1 MPNIPKQASVGGLD
15 VDRRQWCS
23 VAPWLCVSPSAIGVT
38 VKKSAS
44 KSSATMTAVLAVLST
59 AGFYLIAPNLP
70 GLSTFVARYFGS
82 EIGIV
87 CTAMFF
93 TGLSILFLKLIGM
106 GAERQALRHLY
117 EDIESGPLSTAG
129 GDERHAALSL
139 WSEQLAQRYQAS
151 YVHERVASTVQYIGS
166 SGRRGVEEHLR
177 YLAELASERLS
188 QSYST
193 IRTITWA
200 IPILGFLGTVI
211 GITLAISDL
220 TPEQL
225 DSSLADVTQGLGF
238 AFDTTALALAM
249 SIVLVFA
256 SFATERMEQAVLN
269 DVEQFGI
276 EYLLPWF
283 AAGAPEATPAASVAG
298 LSADVW
304 AHQLDGLRTVWTE
317 VLQHHA
323 AQMAGIFRAEVDDTL
338 GLHRDSVDQARTAYA
353 ESLQATSSHLLDQVA
368 DVGEAFTRRMD
379 AWQSALQQSSSEATR
394 QTEAVHELSALLLR
408 MTESEERLVSLQRQL
423 NDNLNSLQLA
433 NTIEESA
440 NSLTA
445 AVHVL
450 TAKTSRRAA

>member
-1 MPNIPKQASVGGLD
+1 M
-15 VDRRQWCS
+15 
-23 VAPWLCVSPSAIGVT
+23 T
-38 VKKSAS
+38 
-44 KSSATMTAVLAVLST
+44 TAVLAVVST
-59 AGFYLIAPNLP
+59 AGFYLIAPRLP
-70 GLSTFVARYFGS
+70 GLTGFVARYFGS

-93 TGLSILFLKLIGM
+93 TGLSILFLKFVRM
-106 GAERQALRHLY
+106 GAERQALRELY
-117 EDIESGPLSTAG
+117 AEVESGRLADATPA
-129 GDERHAALSL
+129 ERHRLLTA
-139 WSEQLAQRYQAS
+139 WSQQQPARLQRS
-151 YVHERVASTVQYIGS
+151 YIHERVTSTVQYIGS

-269 DVEQFGI
+269 SVEQLGI
-276 EYLLPWF
+276 EHLLPWF
-283 AAGAPEATPAASVAG
+283 ASQETSTPAASVSG
-298 LSADVW
+298 LSTDVW
-304 AHQLDGLRTVWTE
+304 TEQLESLRNVWTE
-317 VLQHHA
+317 VLQQHA
-323 AQMAGIFRAEVDDTL
+323 RQMSDMFQAEVDQTL
-338 GLHRDSVDQARTAYA
+338 GLHRESVATAREAYA
-353 ESLQATSSHLLDQVA
+353 TALNETSTHLLDQVA
-368 DVGEAFTRRMD
+368 DAGEVFTRRMD
-379 AWQSALQQSSSEATR
+379 SWQAALQQTSSDATR
-394 QTEAVHELSALLLR
+394 QAEAVHELAAVLLR
-408 MTESEERLVSLQRQL
+408 MSESEERLVALQRQL

>member
-1 MPNIPKQASVGGLD
+1 MTIVLT
-15 VDRRQWCS
+15 V
-23 VAPWLCVSPSAIGVT
+23 VST
-38 VKKSAS
+38 V
-44 KSSATMTAVLAVLST
+44 
-59 AGFYLIAPNLP
+59 GFYLIAPNLP
-70 GLSTFVARYFGS
+70 GLNNFVARYFGS

-93 TGLSILFLKLIGM
+93 TGLSILFLKFLGM
-106 GAERQALRHLY
+106 GAERQSLRSLY
-117 EDIESGPLSTAG
+117 EEIESNEFGAAESQQKYEKLEAWSKRIPTRIQGSHLNDRVG
-129 GDERHAALSL
+129 GAL
-139 WSEQLAQRYQAS
+139 Q
-151 YVHERVASTVQYIGS
+151 YVGS
-166 SGRRGVEEHLR
+166 SGRRGVDDHLR

-256 SFATERMEQAVLN
+256 SFATERMEQSVLN

-276 EYLLPWF
+276 ECLLPWF
-283 AAGAPEATPAASVAG
+283 APEEQESSATTAAIAG
-298 LSADVW
+298 LPADIWSEQISQLRSVWTDVLQQHAQAVSETLSSEVDRTLELHRESVESARGSYAETLSTTTQHLV
-304 AHQLDGLRTVWTE
+304 HEMDGL
-317 VLQHHA
+317 
-323 AQMAGIFRAEVDDTL
+323 
-338 GLHRDSVDQARTAYA
+338 S
-353 ESLQATSSHLLDQVA
+353 ESF
-368 DVGEAFTRRMD
+368 GRRMNS
-379 AWQSALQQSSSEATR
+379 WQAALQQTSADATR
-394 QTEAVHELSALLLR
+394 QAEAVHELSALFLR
-408 MTESEERLVSLQRQL
+408 MTESEERLVALQRQL